1 MLDATLRGS
10 SLNQVFC
17 FAKDYRRRCS
27 DQKSKYNFY
36 TVSIMRKLTFAN
48 VPPKSEK
55 LSDGRTRVHYNVT
68 EVQETNAV
76 IDPETGEPTGETET
90 HTVYQCEFVIIDG
103 DVNVGSV
110 VSAILRKTYSVDDEL
125 ALLRQRD
132 VKPKEFAQYNA
143 DAEAAKAVAHGLIN
157 D

>member
-1 MLDATLRGS
+1 
-10 SLNQVFC
+10 
-17 FAKDYRRRCS
+17 
-27 DQKSKYNFY
+27 
-36 TVSIMRKLTFAN
+36 MRKLTFAS

-68 EVQETNAV
+68 EVEETNPV

-90 HTVYQCEFVIIDG
+90 HTVYQCEFAIVSG
-103 DVNVGSV
+103 AVNVGSV
-110 VSAILRKTYSVDDEL
+110 VSAILRKQYSVDDEL

-132 VKPKEFAQYNA
+132 SKPEEFAAYNA
-143 DAEAAKAVAHGLIN
+143 AAEAAKTVAHELL

>member
-1 MLDATLRGS
+1 
-10 SLNQVFC
+10 
-17 FAKDYRRRCS
+17 
-27 DQKSKYNFY
+27 
-36 TVSIMRKLTFAN
+36 MRKLTFAN

-68 EVQETNAV
+68 EVQESNPV

-132 VKPKEFAQYNA
+132 SKPEEFAQYNA

>member
-1 MLDATLRGS
+1 
-10 SLNQVFC
+10 
-17 FAKDYRRRCS
+17 
-27 DQKSKYNFY
+27 
-36 TVSIMRKLTFAN
+36 MRKLTFAN

-55 LSDGRTRVHYNVT
+55 LSNGKTRVHYNIV
-68 EVQETNAV
+68 EVQETNPV
-76 IDPETGEPTGETET
+76 IDPETGEPTGGTET

-132 VKPKEFAQYNA
+132 SKPEEFAAYNA
-143 DAEAAKAVAHGLIN
+143 AAEAAKVVAHGLI

>member
-1 MLDATLRGS
+1 
-10 SLNQVFC
+10 
-17 FAKDYRRRCS
+17 
-27 DQKSKYNFY
+27 
-36 TVSIMRKLTFAN
+36 MRKLTFAN

-68 EVQETNAV
+68 EVQESNPV
-76 IDPETGEPTGETET
+76 IDPETGEPTGEIET
-90 HTVYQCEFVIIDG
+90 RTVYQCEFVIIDG

-132 VKPKEFAQYNA
+132 SKPEEFAAYNA
-143 DAEAAKAVAHGLIN
+143 AAEAAKAVAHGIL

>member
-1 MLDATLRGS
+1 
-10 SLNQVFC
+10 
-17 FAKDYRRRCS
+17 
-27 DQKSKYNFY
+27 
-36 TVSIMRKLTFAN
+36 MRKLTFAN

-110 VSAILRKTYSVDDEL
+110 VSAILRKSYSVDDEL

-132 VKPKEFAQYNA
+132 SKPEEFAQYNA